1 MDAFRAGLGTKLVA
15 YNRNTVCSRG
25 VARNCDIDI
34 LYCMAHFSFGATS
47 EPLFRKKKK
56 KKKSATLITLGA
68 KQDYLIAVFH
78 NHLENL
84 GDVSRNAPSDHS
96 NLALARRSV
105 SDVSVPA
112 ELDKWLVR
120 SREEPRF

>member
-1 MDAFRAGLGTKLVA
+1 M
-15 YNRNTVCSRG
+15 
-25 VARNCDIDI
+25 
-34 LYCMAHFSFGATS
+34 
-47 EPLFRKKKK
+47 
-56 KKKSATLITLGA
+56 ITLGA